1 MAETGAEAR
10 REALDG
16 VLSRDFQQY
25 FRPLLSS
32 MNMLGLMK
40 TDSGMADSEVT
51 PEYLVDNIWVVG
63 SPDDVAE
70 KLRRLHHDVGG
81 FGVLLAM
88 AHEWQPQD
96 RWQRS
101 MTLLARDVMSQLSDL
116 N

>member
-1 MAETGAEAR
+1 
-10 REALDG
+10 
-16 VLSRDFQQY
+16 
-25 FRPLLSS
+25 
-32 MNMLGLMK
+32 
-40 TDSGMADSEVT
+40 MADSEVT

-63 SPDDVAE
+63 SPDEVAA

-88 AHEWQPQD
+88 AHEWQPED

-101 MTLLARDVMSQLSDL
+101 MTLLAGDVMSQLSDL

>member
-1 MAETGAEAR
+1 
-10 REALDG
+10 
-16 VLSRDFQQY
+16 
-25 FRPLLSS
+25 
-32 MNMLGLMK
+32 MK
-40 TDSGMADSEVT
+40 TDPNMADSEVT

-63 SPDDVAE
+63 SPDEVAH

-88 AHEWQPQD
+88 AHEWQPKE

-101 MTLLARDVMSQLSDL
+101 MTLLARDVMTQLSDL